1 MLHELNMRARASVL
15 LFALPFAIGVGS
27 AAAQDTVTT
36 EDTPPPP
43 VARAENTVTN
53 LSGLAQLIDENERIV
68 GDVDLEGIVCDATD
82 PSIGVVI
89 LRDATGVALI
99 ELGVDEPKILVGEKV
114 RIEGRN
120 CLLRRRDMGVKI
132 SAVPLVGNDGTHIVT
147 TVPGKIRLAAGRH
160 PLRLEWFNQLRDFTL
175 EVTWQMSNA
184 PPEAIPAT
192 ALWHSVSPGGSAK
205 TNFEPGL
212 QVDCFEGNW
221 QSVPDFE
228 LLKSAKSGV
237 ATNFDLGFRTRDDL
251 VGLRFKGFF
260 DAPQDGEYTFRTRS
274 DDGSLLFIGDSPVKI
289 TKLESASV
297 PAPAAASP
305 GEPAARTIGQRW
317 VSVEGRVNFVSP
329 SGKGLELKLRSD
341 RDLIRVRIADVEGLD
356 ATKLMN
362 LRVRVTGAGRGIFN
376 VDQRIVLGELF
387 AASAKNLEFLDPLP
401 AGPEWTSPLTSVK
414 QVQSLPLE
422 DAKRSLPVHLRGVV
436 TSRGASY
443 DRWLSIQDDTRGI
456 FVDVRAISN
465 SVPACG
471 DFCDIVGHSATGD
484 FAPIVVAEGFRRLG
498 KGDLPEPAHPAWN
511 ELINGSMDVQ
521 WVEFQ
526 GLVTDVHSNV
536 LSMLV
541 PGGQLN
547 VRVDLYEASLAQFQ
561 KSVVRIQGALFAAW
575 TTAREVRV
583 GNVVMRNAS
592 ISVDIPA
599 PADPFDAVL
608 KTPRELLF
616 FDAQAT
622 AFRRVKVR
630 GQVVHAEPNRIFL
643 MDDGAGL
650 RLLPAGTN
658 TLHAGDIVEAVGYPD
673 ITGTALLL
681 REAKLRRIG
690 QGGLPPTKSLS
701 EADLK
706 REDLDSTR
714 VRVEGKL
721 LAWHL
726 EQGVPVMQMQSGAH
740 LYLARLPRGE
750 SRQSALRAGSQL
762 ALQGVYVGHGHNEQ
776 PTAEAESFE
785 LLLNSFGDLVVLS
798 QPSWWTLQRMLIIT
812 GVLLIGLMFAVA
824 WISQLRRVVEQR
836 TTQLQREIRERERV
850 ERQHALEAERSR
862 IARDLHDDLGS
873 SLTEI
878 NVLASTGQ
886 RPQANEASQ
895 MNLFHAIA
903 GKARSLI
910 AALDIIVWAVDPED
924 NLLQSLA
931 DYLSGYAEE
940 FFANTNIACRFKVP
954 VSFPKVTL
962 EGRVRHDVLMAVKE
976 ALNNVV
982 RHAEATEVEF
992 RMAVAEGALEIEI
1005 ADNGKGF
1012 EDSGEKGGHGLKNL
1026 SARLLKVGGSGTV
1039 ESTVSGGTVV
1049 RIRLPLF
1056 STSPVNIPGVR

>member
-15 LFALPFAIGVGS
+15 LFALLFATAVGS
-27 AAAQDTVTT
+27 AAAQDT
-36 EDTPPPP
+36 TPPPL
-43 VARAENTVTN
+43 AHAENTVTN
-53 LSGLAQLIDENERIV
+53 LLGLAQLFDRNDEVV
-68 GDVDLEGIVCDATD
+68 GDVDLAATVCDATD
-82 PSIGVVI
+82 PTIGVFI
-89 LRDATGVALI
+89 LRDATSVVLI
-99 ELGVDEPKILVGEKV
+99 ELGDQPKVLPGEKI
-114 RIEGRN
+114 RIEGKD

-132 SAVPLVGNDGTHIVT
+132 SAIPVVDNDGAHIVT
-147 TVPGKIRLAAGRH
+147 TVAEKIRLAAGRH
-160 PLRLEWFNQLRDFTL
+160 PLRLEWFNQLRDLTL

-184 PPEAIPAT
+184 APEAIPAT
-192 ALWHSVSPGGSAK
+192 AFWHSVGSDASAK
-205 TNFEPGL
+205 PVFEPGL

-221 QSVPDFE
+221 QRMPDFE

-237 ATNFDLGFRTRDDL
+237 ATNFDLGFRTRDEL

-274 DDGSLLFIGDSPVKI
+274 DDGSLLFIGDSPVKV
-289 TKLESASV
+289 TKLGSASV

-305 GEPAARTIGQRW
+305 GEPVASTIGQQW

-341 RDLIRVRIADVEGLD
+341 RDLIRVRIADAQGLD

-362 LRVRVTGAGRGIFN
+362 LRVRATGAGGGIIN

-387 AASAKNLEFLDPLP
+387 VARAKNLELLDPVPGGPDWKLP
-401 AGPEWTSPLTSVK
+401 LMSAK
-414 QVQSLPLE
+414 QVQSLPQE
-422 DAKRSLPVHLRGVV
+422 DAKRALPVHLRGVV
-436 TSRGASY
+436 TSRGPSF
-443 DRWLSIQDDTRGI
+443 DQWLSIQDDTRGI

-465 SVPACG
+465 SVPASG
-471 DFCDIVGHSATGD
+471 DFCEIDGHSAAGD
-484 FAPIVVAEGFRRLG
+484 FAPIVVAERFRRLG

-541 PGGQLN
+541 PGGQLD
-547 VRVDLYEASLAQFQ
+547 VRVDMYESSLTQFQ
-561 KSVVRIQGALFAAW
+561 KSVIRIQGVLFAAW

-592 ISVDIPA
+592 ISVDIPV

-616 FDAQAT
+616 FDAQAS

-630 GQVVHAEPNRIFL
+630 GQVVHVEPDRIFL

-658 TLHAGDIVEAVGYPD
+658 SLHAGDIVEAVGYPD

-681 REAKLRRIG
+681 REAKLRRTG
-690 QGGLPPTKSLS
+690 HGLLPQTKILT
-701 EADLK
+701 EADLT

-714 VRVEGKL
+714 VRVEEKL
-721 LAWHL
+721 LGMHL
-726 EQGVPVMQMQSGAH
+726 EQGAPVLEMQSGAH

-750 SRQSALRAGSQL
+750 SRQESLRPGSQL
-762 ALQGVYVGHGHNEQ
+762 ALDGVYVGHGHNQ
-776 PTAEAESFE
+776 HPGAEAESFE

-824 WISQLRRVVEQR
+824 WITQLRRLVEQR
-836 TTQLQREIRERERV
+836 TAQLQRETRERERV

-895 MNLFHAIA
+895 TNLFHAIA

-954 VSFPKVTL
+954 VSFPKIIL

-976 ALNNVV
+976 ALNNIV
-982 RHAEATEVEF
+982 RHSEATEVEF
-992 RMAVAEGALEIEI
+992 RMAVANDDLEIEI

-1012 EDSGEKGGHGLKNL
+1012 EGGVEKGGHGLKNL
-1026 SARLLKVGGSGTV
+1026 SARLVKVGGSCTV
-1039 ESTVSGGTVV
+1039 ESTVAGGTVV
-1049 RIRLPLF
+1049 KIRLPL
-1056 STSPVNIPGVR
+1056 SSSSPVNIPGVR